1 MIASEFSRVHISL
14 RIPWDPGFQ
23 ERRKDLPV
31 ASPCHPEPIRCAQGK
46 LHDGSVARGAEM
58 LRCAQHDKRDGL
70 FLPYAGKS
78 VPLGSLVLLSLVL
91 VT

>member
-1 MIASEFSRVHISL
+1 MIASEFSRVHVSL
-14 RIPWDPGFQ
+14 RIPWNPGFQ

-31 ASPCHPEPIRCAQGK
+31 ASPCHPERCE
-46 LHDGSVARGAEM
+46 GSVARGAEM
-58 LRCAQHDKRDGL
+58 LRCAQHDKRGGL